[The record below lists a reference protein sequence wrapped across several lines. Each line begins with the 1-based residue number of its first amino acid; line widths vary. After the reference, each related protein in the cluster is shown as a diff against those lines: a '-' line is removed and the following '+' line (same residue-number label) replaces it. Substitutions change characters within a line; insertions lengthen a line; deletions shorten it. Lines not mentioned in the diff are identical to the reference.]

1 MIGRSDFCMIK
12 MCEINRLFVNNT
24 TEKLNDDTIL
34 KIIGNYLKDHNEE
47 IIGHKKNCRYV
58 QRLINNIRKLKHKK
72 LIFDLSI
79 DIMLIYTT
87 NHGIVFNIDLNRC
100 EFLIPSGILI
110 ACEDKCKKDF
120 VNVTDHFIDRLIF
133 RATGKV
139 ENIVKMNNVENS
151 NLVDKVSWYII
162 NNSYPVKRKV
172 NSVKGTIYRSDGKM
186 IYAIEN
192 NVLITCYPITEI
204 NKNNYVKL
212 RRP

>member
-1 MIGRSDFCMIK
+1 MIK

-47 IIGHKKNCRYV
+47 IIGHKKNCRYI

-100 EFLIPSGILI
+100 EFVIPSDILI
-110 ACEDKCKKDF
+110 VCEDKCKKDF

-139 ENIVKMNNVENS
+139 ENIVKMNNGENS

-162 NNSYPVKRKV
+162 NNSHPVKRKV

-186 IYAIEN
+186 IYAIAN